1 MADKKDDTST
11 PKLAAPKAPKPK
23 PRYKLVLVAL
33 LAIAA
38 AGGLGYLSFILW
50 NENKDLDTSLAKQ
63 TGTAETCTASLTN
76 AEDRLAQANRDFGEC
91 KTKGEAAAVRY
102 ASIDENL
109 KRMEGNLKASSDELE
124 KLRKQR
130 AVAEERLA
138 AFRELTDKLRAM
150 IDAGQLQVAVRKGRM
165 LVELPAEVMFASG
178 SAELAEEGKIPL
190 SQVAGELGK
199 LGDRQFMIAGHTD
212 NQPLK
217 SAKYRNN
224 WELSTA
230 RAVTVTEFMVKA
242 GLKAKNLVA
251 AGYGENDPLVPNTSG
266 KNRQKNRRIEI
277 VLLPNVD
284 ELAEI
289 PDDLAAEAAKA
300 GAAAKPATDD

>member
-1 MADKKDDTST
+1 MADKKDDE
-11 PKLAAPKAPKPK
+11 PKHKLAAAAPRRK
-23 PRYKLVLVAL
+23 PRFKLAL
-33 LAIAA
+33 LAIVAMGA
-38 AGGLGYLSFILW
+38 AGGLGYLSFQLW
-50 NENKDLDTSLAKQ
+50 NQNKDLDTRLAKQ
-63 TGTAETCTASLTN
+63 TGTAETCTANLTN
-76 AEDRLAQANRDFGEC
+76 SEDRLDKANRDFGEC
-91 KTKGEAAAVRY
+91 KTKSEAEATRY

-109 KRMEGNLKASSDELE
+109 KRMEGNLKASGDELE

-138 AFRELTDKLRAM
+138 AFRELTSKLRAM

-165 LVELPAEVMFASG
+165 VVELPAEVMFASG
-178 SAELAEEGKIPL
+178 SAELAEAGKIPL
-190 SQVAGELGK
+190 SQVAGELAR

-212 NQPLK
+212 NRPLK

-230 RAVTVTEFMVKA
+230 RAVTVTEFMVLA

-251 AGYGENDPLVPNTSG
+251 AGYGENDPLVANNSSR
-266 KNRQKNRRIEI
+266 NRQKNRRIEI

-289 PDDLAAEAAKA
+289 PDDLVAEPAKPEP
-300 GAAAKPATDD
+300 AAKPAE